1 MSHLRKIS
9 IKIGILFFCLIFTM
23 EVCLFFLLHQK
34 IAHSRIDEQLS
45 ALVTRGNN
53 HRDVLETYYNQETIH
68 HIALMEVKSDTEVVI
83 TNDQGEVI
91 ISSTDKFNQI
101 RSLLKAEKK
110 NIPRNGQVIEDNWK
124 SGSYI
129 ATISPFETGVDKG
142 YVYMFQDTSQL
153 KQLIKQLNRH
163 FLIAGIATAFVT
175 AIIILI
181 LSRIIAGPLIKMKE
195 ATKELSQGNFSIQLE
210 NKSND
215 ELGEL
220 AESIQ
225 LLSNE
230 LNHLKTERNEFLASI
245 SHELRTPLTYIK
257 GYAEVAKREH
267 LGIDERLSYLNVIT
281 EESTKL
287 TTLVTELMQL
297 AQLDNNTFS
306 IQEELFSVS
315 DSLKRISQKTL
326 PAFKQEDKNLLI
338 ICPENIQIYADPVR
352 FEQIILNLLE
362 NARKYSPKGAITTIE
377 VSKKDTEIKISI
389 HDEGKGIPDH
399 DIPFIFERF
408 YRVDKSRSRE
418 LGGTGLGLSIVKE
431 IVDAHHWEI
440 EVYSE
445 INKGTTFTIIARGES

>member
-1 MSHLRKIS
+1 MRKIS

>member
-1 MSHLRKIS
+1 
-9 IKIGILFFCLIFTM
+9 M
-23 EVCLFFLLHQK
+23 EVCLFVLLHQK

-53 HRDVLETYYNQETIH
+53 HRDVLETYYNEETIH

-83 TNDQGEVI
+83 TNEQGKII
-91 ISSTDKFNQI
+91 ISSSEIDLQI
-101 RSLLKAEKK
+101 QSLLNGEKK
-110 NIPRNGQVIEDNWK
+110 SIPRNGMVIEDNWK

-129 ATISPFETGVDKG
+129 ATVTPFETGVDKG
-142 YVYMFQDTSQL
+142 YVYMFQDTGQL

-163 FLIAGIATAFVT
+163 FLIAGIATSFVT

-181 LSRIIAGPLIKMKE
+181 LSRIIARPLIKMKE
-195 ATKELSQGNFSIQLE
+195 ATKELSHGNFSIQLE

-220 AESIQ
+220 ADSIQ
-225 LLSNE
+225 LLANE

-257 GYAEVAKREH
+257 GYAEVAKRDH
-267 LGIDERLSYLNVIT
+267 LGLDERLSYLNVIT

-287 TTLVTELMQL
+287 TTLVTELMLL

-326 PAFKQEDKNLLI
+326 TAFKQEEKNLLI

-352 FEQIILNLLE
+352 FEQIIINLLE
-362 NARKYSPKGAITTIE
+362 NARKYSPKGTITTIE

-418 LGGTGLGLSIVKE
+418 LGGTGLGLTIVKE

>member
-1 MSHLRKIS
+1 
-9 IKIGILFFCLIFTM
+9 M

-45 ALVTRGNN
+45 ALLTRGNN
-53 HRDVLETYYNQETIH
+53 HRDVLETYYNEETIH

-83 TNDQGEVI
+83 TNEQGKVV
-91 ISSTDKFNQI
+91 ISSADITNQI
-101 RSLLKAEKK
+101 QGLLNEDKK
-110 NIPRNGQVIEDNWK
+110 KIPRNGQVIEDNWK

-129 ATISPFETGVDKG
+129 ATISPFETGIDKG
-142 YVYMFQDTSQL
+142 YVYMFQDTGQL
-153 KQLIKQLNRH
+153 KQLINQLNRH

-181 LSRIIAGPLIKMKE
+181 LSRIIARPLIKMKE
-195 ATKELSQGNFSIQLE
+195 ATKELSQGNFSIQLK

-257 GYAEVAKREH
+257 GYADVAKREH
-267 LGIDERLSYLNVIT
+267 LGLEERLSYLNVIT
-281 EESTKL
+281 EETTKL

-297 AQLDNNTFS
+297 AQLDNNTFT
-306 IQEELFSVS
+306 IKKELFSVS

-326 PAFKQEDKNLLI
+326 PAFKQEDKYLLI
-338 ICPENIQIYADPVR
+338 ICPEDIQIYADPVR

-362 NARKYSPKGAITTIE
+362 NARKYSPHGAIATIE
-377 VSKKDTEIKISI
+377 VSKRDTEIKISI
-389 HDEGKGIPDH
+389 HDEGKGIPDL

-431 IVDAHHWEI
+431 LVDAHHWEI

-445 INKGTTFTIIARGES
+445 INKGTTFTILARGES

>member
-1 MSHLRKIS
+1 MRKIS
-9 IKIGILFFCLIFTM
+9 IKIGLLFFCLIFTM

-53 HRDVLETYYNQETIH
+53 HRDVLETYYNEETIH

-83 TNDQGEVI
+83 TNEQGKVI
-91 ISSTDKFNQI
+91 ISSAEISNHIQ
-101 RSLLKAEKK
+101 SLLNVEKS
-110 NIPRNGQVIEDNWK
+110 NLPRNGKIIEDNWK
-124 SGSYI
+124 SGPYI
-129 ATISPFETGVDKG
+129 ATITPFETGIDKG
-142 YVYMFQDTSQL
+142 YVYMFQDTGQL

-163 FLIAGIATAFVT
+163 FLIAGTATAFVT

-181 LSRIIAGPLIKMKE
+181 LSRIITKPLIKMKE
-195 ATKELSQGNFSIQLE
+195 ATKKLSQGNFSIQLK

-225 LLSNE
+225 LLANE

-257 GYAEVAKREH
+257 GYADVAKRDH
-267 LGIDERLSYLNVIT
+267 LSLDERLSYINIIT

-297 AQLDNNTFS
+297 AQLDNNTFT
-306 IQEELFSVS
+306 IQEDLFSVS
-315 DSLKRISQKTL
+315 DSLNRISQKTL

-352 FEQIILNLLE
+352 FEQIIINLLE
-362 NARKYSPKGAITTIE
+362 NARKYSPNGAITTIE
-377 VSKKDTEIKISI
+377 VSKRDTEIKISI
-389 HDEGKGIPDH
+389 HDEGKGIPHH

>member
-1 MSHLRKIS
+1 MKKIS
-9 IKIGILFFCLIFTM
+9 IKIGLLFFCLIFTM

-53 HRDVLETYYNQETIH
+53 HRDVLETYYNEETIH

-83 TNDQGEVI
+83 TNEEGKVI
-91 ISSTDKFNQI
+91 ISSAKINHQI
-101 RSLLKAEKK
+101 QSLLNLKTK
-110 NIPRNGQVIEDNWK
+110 NLPRNGKVIEDNWK
-124 SGSYI
+124 SGPYI
-129 ATISPFETGVDKG
+129 ATIAPFETGVDKG

-181 LSRIIAGPLIKMKE
+181 LSRIITRPLIKMKE
-195 ATKELSQGNFSIQLE
+195 ATKKLSQGNFSIQLE
-210 NKSND
+210 SKSND

-220 AESIQ
+220 VESIQ
-225 LLSNE
+225 LLANE

-257 GYAEVAKREH
+257 GYSEVAKRDH
-267 LGIDERLSYLNVIT
+267 LGLEERLSYLNVIT
-281 EESTKL
+281 EETTKM

-297 AQLDNNTFS
+297 AQLDNNTFT
-306 IQEELFSVS
+306 IQKEFFSVCE
-315 DSLKRISQKTL
+315 SLKKISQRLL
-326 PAFKQEDKNLLI
+326 PTFKQAGIKLLTV
-338 ICPENIQIYADPVR
+338 CPENIHIHADPVR
-352 FEQIILNLLE
+352 FEQIVVNLLE
-362 NARKYSPKGAITTIE
+362 NARNYSPEGTSTTIE
-377 VSKKDTEIKISI
+377 VAKKDAEIKISI
-389 HDEGKGIPDH
+389 HDQGKGIPSNDV
-399 DIPFIFERF
+399 PFIFERF

-431 IVDAHHWEI
+431 LVDAHHWEI
-440 EVYSE
+440 EVSSKT
-445 INKGTTFTIIARGES
+445 NKGTTFTIIARGEL